1 MGIGVSVFL
10 IAVGAIMAFAVEVQN
25 SNGFD
30 LNTVGFILMIAG
42 AIGLVF
48 TAIIWGPRTHETRE
62 TVVEGRPVR
71 RRHTVVEDV

>member
-48 TAIIWGPRTHETRE
+48 TALIWGPRTRE
-62 TVVEGRPVR
+62 TVVEGRPVARTR
-71 RRHTVVEDV
+71 RTVVEDV

>member
-10 IAVGAIMAFAVEVQN
+10 IAAGAVMAFAIEVEN

-30 LNTVGFILMIAG
+30 LNTVGVILMIAG

-48 TAIIWGPRTHETRE
+48 TALIWGPRTRRTEVRE
-62 TVVEGRPVR
+62 Y
-71 RRHTVVEDV
+71 

>member
-10 IAVGAIMAFAVEVQN
+10 IAAGAIMAFAVEVEN

-30 LNTVGFILMIAG
+30 INTIGVILMIAG

-48 TAIIWGPRTHETRE
+48 TALIWGPRTRST
-62 TVVEGRPVR
+62 TVVE
-71 RRHTVVEDV
+71 EDVAPRRTYRERRI

>member
-48 TAIIWGPRTHETRE
+48 TALIWGPRTRE
-62 TVVEGRPVR
+62 TVVEGRPVSRTR
-71 RRHTVVEDV
+71 RTVVEDV